1 MNQKE
6 RMLNG
11 LPYKAWLDGL
21 EADREA
27 CKAMIYEFNLLKPE
41 ERKRIPEIL
50 KKLFGKTGEN
60 IWIEPP
66 FHCDYG
72 WNIEVGENFLTAETL
87 DKIVLAL
94 NTNYEELFAVGH
106 LKSNEELLKEIKTY
120 INFLSKDSQKLET
133 VYKFLKSLT
142 ID

>member
-1 MNQKE
+1 MV
-6 RMLNG
+6 
-11 LPYKAWLDGL
+11 
-21 EADREA
+21 
-27 CKAMIYEFNLLKPE
+27 CKMGIKQELGKKI
-41 ERKRIPEIL
+41 KRIRQSRDLTQEQLAEAVDISPRTL
-50 KKLFGKTGEN
+50 SG
-60 IWIEPP
+60 
-66 FHCDYG
+66 
-72 WNIEVGENFLTAETL
+72 IEVGENFLTAETL